1 MPTPSSTSTRAF
13 VRVAVALLAAL
24 LCGRPAGAAMVDA
37 MVDDEPIVVVRAA
50 RVITGTGEE
59 HAPGVVVIIGGR
71 IRSVGSSAEFPPGAT
86 VIDAGDAVVMPA
98 LVHLRTRQG
107 LPEYRR
113 TGLRADR
120 RAFDELVLDEHDFG
134 GLLRAGF
141 TAAAFIPAGTDI
153 PGHAAVVRTAGPAS
167 ARVLRE
173 SSYLRIVGSSLSGR
187 RAIREG
193 FDKGK
198 AEIERIRK
206 AREEWEKKQA
216 EAKKAE
222 EAKPETPAPPAPSRT
237 EAPRPSPRGGGGGG
251 AAAPEGEPAKE
262 GEAPKPAEFTP
273 PRTDP
278 AAQPFMD
285 LLDGKDAPVLAI
297 ELARASDLLHVDTI
311 IARQPIKSR
320 VQWFLDGNGG
330 DWFEVA
336 SRLGERKALVAM
348 APTIRTVPTTAIRTN
363 TAAELVQAGCEVAFV
378 PTGRLPS
385 LFARVADL
393 VRSGMTRD
401 AALRALTV
409 NPAIYAGVDDR
420 LGAIAEGRDGDL
432 IFLTSDPLDGLAK
445 VTRVMILGETVFE
458 EKP

>member
-1 MPTPSSTSTRAF
+1 MPTPPSTLTRAPAL
-13 VRVAVALLAAL
+13 VAVALLAAL
-24 LCGRPAGAAMVDA
+24 LCGWPVGAATGAA

-71 IRSVGSSAEFPPGAT
+71 IRSVGSSAEYPPGAT

-107 LPEYRR
+107 LSEYRR

-134 GLLRAGF
+134 GLLRAGY
-141 TAAAFIPAGTDI
+141 TAAAYIPAGTDI

-198 AEIERIRK
+198 AENEKIRK

-222 EAKPETPAPPAPSRT
+222 EAKPETPAPPRP
-237 EAPRPSPRGGGGGG
+237 EAPRPSARGGGG
-251 AAAPEGEPAKE
+251 AAPPEGEPAKE

-285 LLDGKDAPVLAI
+285 LLDGRDAPVLAI

-311 IARQPIKSR
+311 IARQPIRSR

-363 TAAELVQAGCEVAFV
+363 SAAELVQAGCEVAFV
-378 PTGRLPS
+378 PTGRLSS

-393 VRSGMTRD
+393 VRSGLSRE
-401 AALRALTV
+401 AALRALTI